1 MPGDPVKTLYEKPAT
16 ARGKFVFFFFN
27 NLPRMVLLAMG
38 VLIVMLFM
46 AISDKKSAIQAE
58 QEAAVKAERPPVNT
72 VVMAVE
78 PTTISN
84 RLNLPGSVEAWTQL
98 ELTAKVSGTIDKV
111 MAQEGDRVSAG
122 DILAQIESA
131 DYQIALDRAQ
141 AGYDLAK
148 ADYERDKSVYA
159 KGVIPPAEL
168 EARETKMQTARADL
182 ENARLM
188 LERTTIKAPMDGV
201 VRRLDAKVG
210 LLLGVGDMV
219 AELLQIDRV
228 KAVIGIPESDVTAV
242 RQLDTVDLTI
252 KALDG
257 LRVTGTRHFISSSP
271 ETLARLY
278 HLELEIDNPDH
289 LILPGMFVRADI
301 VKQRSKESL
310 AVPFYSIISRNDE
323 QYVFV
328 EKDGVVEKRLVETG
342 IMEKWMVEVTTGLNP
357 GEHVVVEGHRD
368 VEDGRAVKVVK
379 VIDDLEAYAL

>member
-1 MPGDPVKTLYEKPAT
+1 MKTEYEKPKT
-16 ARGKFVFFFFN
+16 VRGKIVFFFFS
-27 NLPRMVLLAMG
+27 NLPRLVLLAMG

-46 AISDKKSAIQAE
+46 AISDKKSEIQAE
-58 QEAAVKAERPPVNT
+58 QEAAVKQERPPVNT

-84 RLNLPGSVEAWTQL
+84 RLNLPGSVEAWTRL
-98 ELTAKVSGTIDKV
+98 NLTAKVSGTIDEV
-111 MAQEGDRVSAG
+111 MAQEGDRITKG

-131 DYQIALDRAQ
+131 DYQIALDRAR
-141 AGYDLAK
+141 AAYDLAK

-159 KGVIPPAEL
+159 QGVIPPAEL
-168 EARETKMQTARADL
+168 EARETNMQTARADL

-210 LLLGVGDMV
+210 MFLGVGDEV
-219 AELLQIDRV
+219 AELLQIDQV

-242 RQLDTVDLTI
+242 RQLDTVDVTI

-257 LRVTGTRHFISSSP
+257 LRVIGKRHFLSSSP

-278 HLELEIDNPDH
+278 RLELEIDNPDH
-289 LILPGMFVRADI
+289 HILPGMFVRADI
-301 VKQRSKESL
+301 VKQKSKAAL
-310 AVPFYSIISRNDE
+310 AIPFYSIISRNDE
-323 QYVFV
+323 HYVFV
-328 EKDGVVEKRLVETG
+328 EKDGIVEKRPVVTG
-342 IMEKWMVEVTTGLNP
+342 IMEKWMVEITDGLQP
-357 GEHVVVEGHRD
+357 GDHVVVEGHRD

-379 VIDDLEAYAL
+379 VITDPEAYAL

>member
-1 MPGDPVKTLYEKPAT
+1 MKTQYEKPAT
-16 ARGKFVFFFFN
+16 LRGKIVFFFFN
-27 NLPRMVLLAMG
+27 NLPRMILLAMA

-58 QEAAVKAERPPVNT
+58 QEAAVKQDRPPVNT

-84 RLNLPGSVEAWTQL
+84 RLNLPGSIEAWTQL
-98 ELTAKVSGTIDKV
+98 NLTAKVSGTIDKV
-111 MAQEGDRVSAG
+111 MVQEGDRVAQG

-131 DYQIALDRAQ
+131 DYQIALDRAR
-141 AGYDLAK
+141 AAYDLAR

-168 EARETKMQTARADL
+168 EARETNMQTARADL

-188 LERTTIKAPMDGV
+188 LERTTIKAPMDGI

-210 LLLGVGDMV
+210 LFLKAGDMV

-242 RQLDTVDLTI
+242 RQLDTVEVTI

-257 LRVTGTRHFISSSP
+257 LRVTGKRHFISASP
-271 ETLARLY
+271 DTLARLY
-278 HLELEIDNPDH
+278 RLELEIDNPDH

-301 VKQRSKESL
+301 IKQKSEETL
-310 AVPFYSIISRNDE
+310 TIPFYSIISRNNE

-328 EKDGVVEKRLVETG
+328 EKDGIVEKRSVETG
-342 IMEKWMVEVTTGLNP
+342 IMEKWMVEITSGLDP
-357 GEHVVVEGHRD
+357 GDHVVIEGHRD

-379 VIDDLEAYAL
+379 VISDPEAYTL